1 MTARGCYTPKIY
13 WEVMELVTL
22 RQSSAATLTS
32 GRNTAVQTKAEIFDR
47 LRGVLVELFEVDPSK
62 VTLDARLHDDLEID
76 SIDTIDLILTLKDM
90 TGRKIQPDQFRHV
103 RTVGD
108 AVDAIHAL
116 MAGQS
121 AAA

>member
-1 MTARGCYTPKIY
+1 
-13 WEVMELVTL
+13 MELVAL
-22 RQSSAATLTS
+22 RQSSATTLTP
-32 GRNTAVQTKAEIFDR
+32 GRNKTVQTKAEIFDR

-108 AVDAIHAL
+108 AVEAIHAL